1 MHSIHCPMCIDFS
14 KWLAIQYIS
23 CSVKFEQEMISQ
35 CINNLYHLIVKNIS
49 HIVTDGIHNTKCI
62 KHLMRYHI
70 QNWIVYRIVFSDLY
84 HDQISVIPRNTYLE

>member
-14 KWLAIQYIS
+14 KWLAVQYIS

-49 HIVTDGIHNTKCI
+49 HIVTDGIQ
-62 KHLMRYHI
+62 RYHV